1 MTKPVPLPEPVPLR
15 KPVPLAEAGDEGL
28 YGGKS
33 ASLSRAIGAGLP
45 VPPGFALSVGAV
57 EAVVG
62 ATDGVI
68 VALEE
73 VLALSGGPVAVR
85 SSAVGEDD
93 QESSFAGQHTT
104 LINVRTYN
112 ALVDAIGEVYQSA
125 HSASALAYRERMEIA
140 GEPKIGVTVQRMV
153 EAETA
158 GVLFTH
164 NPATGA
170 DERLIEASWGLGEV
184 IVSGLVVPDSFR
196 ISTDGHILERIP
208 GEKDLEL
215 RPTAEGG
222 IEEIPVGPQRVRAL
236 ALDDAQLVELHQLTL
251 RCEAEYGPRLDIE
264 WAFADGQLYL
274 LQCRGI
280 TR

>member
-1 MTKPVPLPEPVPLR
+1 MT
-15 KPVPLAEAGDEGL
+15 KPVPLAEARDEGQ

-33 ASLSRAIGAGLP
+33 ASLSRAIRAGLP

-62 ATDGVI
+62 ATDGAI

-73 VLALSGGPVAVR
+73 VLPLLDGPVAVR
-85 SSAVGEDD
+85 SSAVGEDN
-93 QESSFAGQHTT
+93 QETSFAGQHVT
-104 LINVRTYN
+104 LLNVRTHS
-112 ALVDAIGEVYQSA
+112 ALVDAIGEVHQSA
-125 HSASALAYRERMEIA
+125 RSASALAYRERMGIA
-140 GEPKIGVTVQRMV
+140 GEPKIGVTVQRLV

-170 DERLIEASWGLGEV
+170 DERLIEAAWGLGEAV
-184 IVSGLVVPDSFR
+184 VSGMVVPDSFR
-196 ISTDGHILERIP
+196 VSTDGHVVERTA
-208 GEKDLEL
+208 GEKDVAL
-215 RPTAEGG
+215 RPSGEGG
-222 IEEIPVGPQRVRAL
+222 TEEIPVAAQRVHAL
-236 ALDDAQLVELHQLTL
+236 ALDDSQLGELHELTL
-251 RCEAEYGPRLDIE
+251 RCEAEYGGRLDIE
-264 WAFADGQLYL
+264 WAFADGRLYL

>member
-1 MTKPVPLPEPVPLR
+1 MTEPVPLPR
-15 KPVPLAEAGDEGL
+15 PVPLAEAGDEGL

-33 ASLSRAIGAGLP
+33 ASLSRAIRAGLP

-57 EAVVG
+57 EAVVRG
-62 ATDGVI
+62 TDGVV

-73 VLALSGGPVAVR
+73 VLARLDGPVAVR

-93 QESSFAGQHTT
+93 QETSFAGQHAT
-104 LINVRTYN
+104 LLNVRTYN
-112 ALVDAIGEVYQSA
+112 AVVDAVGEVYQSA
-125 HSASALAYRERMEIA
+125 HSASALAYRERMGIA

-153 EAETA
+153 EPDTA

-164 NPATGA
+164 NPVTGA
-170 DERLIEASWGLGEV
+170 DERLIEAAWGLGEV
-184 IVSGLVVPDSFR
+184 VVSGLVVPDSFR
-196 ISTDGHILERIP
+196 ISPDGQIVERIP

-222 IEEIPVGPQRVRAL
+222 IEEIRVEPQRIQAL

-264 WAFADGQLYL
+264 WAFADGRLYL